1 MLIYVLTYATDM
13 SYTSKFSL
21 GVSMN
26 FSRQCISVSH
36 RYSILTQL
44 LRLMMGYNKKSLLGL
59 RRAIYV
65 YVYIYYLFIYIYM
78 VSCPQL
84 SSLTFHWLVL
94 VSGSQLFFN
103 IFFEDVNEEPSS
115 FYQNSVCFLWKL
127 LSSTGHKNQMKSIS
141 NFSRFMT
148 LC

>member
-1 MLIYVLTYATDM
+1 MCM
-13 SYTSKFSL
+13 
-21 GVSMN
+21 
-26 FSRQCISVSH
+26 C
-36 RYSILTQL
+36 
-44 LRLMMGYNKKSLLGL
+44 
-59 RRAIYV
+59 
-65 YVYIYYLFIYIYM
+65 VYIYI

>member
-1 MLIYVLTYATDM
+1 MLICVLTYATDM

-26 FSRQCISVSH
+26 FCRQCISVSH

-65 YVYIYYLFIYIYM
+65 YVCIYI
-78 VSCPQL
+78 
-84 SSLTFHWLVL
+84 
-94 VSGSQLFFN
+94 
-103 IFFEDVNEEPSS
+103 
-115 FYQNSVCFLWKL
+115 
-127 LSSTGHKNQMKSIS
+127 
-141 NFSRFMT
+141 
-148 LC
+148 